1 MTIDIRL
8 IPYRDRTPEDAA
20 EDPMDRPGAGWHE
33 HMTPQQAW
41 DWNRGY
47 YPFVL
52 ARAMRE
58 QYATMSVRGDRVV
71 VAARLTDVES
81 VGPVRGR
88 EMFALVGE
96 VLKPGDPDYDRL
108 MNTIVLPHRWFT
120 YIDDDTQL
128 DREFTCFCGCGATV
142 PGPATFA
149 SGHAQRAVMER
160 VTRRWDTA
168 ADFVVWFDETE
179 GGAS

>member
-1 MTIDIRL
+1 MIDIRL
-8 IPYRDRTPEDAA
+8 VPYTRDRTPEEAA
-20 EDPMDRPGAGWHE
+20 EDPIDRPGAGWNPNH
-33 HMTPQQAW
+33 TPEQIW
-41 DWNRGY
+41 NCNRGY

-52 ARAMRE
+52 ARAKRE

-71 VAARLTDVES
+71 VAARLTDVEP
-81 VGPVRGR
+81 VGKVRGR
-88 EMFALVGE
+88 EMFALVGD

-108 MNTIVLPHRWFT
+108 MSMVIPAHRWFT
-120 YIDDDTQL
+120 YIDDGTQL
-128 DREFTCFCGCGATV
+128 LDFTCLCGCGAAV
-142 PGPATFA
+142 PGPAQFA

-179 GGAS
+179 GEES